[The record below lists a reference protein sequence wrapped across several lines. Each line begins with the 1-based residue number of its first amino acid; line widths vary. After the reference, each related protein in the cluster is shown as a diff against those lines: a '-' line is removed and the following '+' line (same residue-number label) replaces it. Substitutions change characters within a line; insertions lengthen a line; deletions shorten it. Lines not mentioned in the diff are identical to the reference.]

1 MGPGLPGC
9 QDTDENGAVME
20 RQSEADEIDPWECRD
35 ADGEVYPEHTED
47 VECRRCGAEMGDL

>member
-1 MGPGLPGC
+1 
-9 QDTDENGAVME
+9 ME